1 MAAKDKEEAAKLAE
15 LEYNKTSQLLNE
27 AEFMRGPDGRIL
39 PDSFKRMTVEQ
50 VQAILDEQAYQMIEK
65 RQREDAERAYAQQLE
80 LQRQCVDAIEQEK
93 QRRAQTKRL

>member
-65 RQREDAERAYAQQLE
+65 RQREDAEREDERAYAQQLE
-80 LQRQCVDAIEQEK
+80 LQRQCVDAIEQAYQMIE
-93 QRRAQTKRL
+93 